1 MMSGRGDPKVT
12 GGKGPRDEPLP
23 VFEAVETFEAE
34 AVFGPGRSG
43 RRGPGPQR
51 GAGIAAALLV
61 VLVAGIAVGS
71 LPKAGDPTARPSPSP
86 NESDGDLA
94 FNPDP
99 RPCEAPTFAKLP
111 TLLISNAEQG
121 ISRYASFTTGYRA
134 DPNSPELPAPAWQV
148 PRLAAAFRIQQPV
161 LALEVAS
168 DLGACLGRL
177 LFSYRPTDSL
187 VDAPGTD
194 LFSGDFEPPV
204 RNLAVATL
212 PPGDWVA
219 RVEAHFQAP
228 DEPPG
233 ADIVTFSF
241 FRIIVAN
248 VPVVSD
254 PPTIAPTPP
263 APQVTPAT
271 ACAPGSPKPG
281 VEVLALGGVG
291 EPVPGAI
298 DLVPVPPVTPP
309 GIPVVVMALGDPLEL
324 AITGNQCAISWDIK
338 MEDPVS
344 GDISQSDGLV
354 NPTEGV
360 AVGAQ
365 NHWQV
370 NPIPDQE
377 LVASMRFAGGPSIVR
392 SWLVKVRPFVTP
404 PAFLVAKDGT
414 RFEAT
419 AGCGLQLHLANG
431 YTTSDGCGST
441 GFSPTAAALHVAA
454 FEPIRFDIP
463 GWSVQ
468 SWNAECGAMQA
479 TDTATFTNVNGC
491 RLGAAVGETGTPLLA
506 PAAFV
511 LRAGDT
517 IVQISV
523 AAINANGDQFNLPF
537 YAHVIAR

>member
-12 GGKGPRDEPLP
+12 GGKRRRDEPLP

-34 AVFGPGRSG
+34 AVFRPGRSG

-61 VLVAGIAVGS
+61 VLVAGIAIGS
-71 LPKAGDPTARPSPSP
+71 LPKGGDPTARPSPSA

-99 RPCEAPTFAKLP
+99 GPCQAPTVAKLP
-111 TLLISNAEQG
+111 TLFISNAEQG

-134 DPNSPELPAPAWQV
+134 DPNSPELPAPAWEI

-168 DLGACLGRL
+168 GLGACLGHL
-177 LFSYRPTDSL
+177 ALSYRPTDSL
-187 VDAPGTD
+187 ADAPGTE
-194 LFSGDFEPPV
+194 LFSGDLEPPV
-204 RNLAVATL
+204 HNLAVATL

-219 RVEAHFQAP
+219 RAEAHFQAI

-233 ADIVTFSF
+233 AEIVTFSF

-248 VPVVSD
+248 VPEVSD
-254 PPTIAPTPP
+254 PPTTAPTP
-263 APQVTPAT
+263 APQVTPFT
-271 ACAPGSPKPG
+271 ACAPGSPKPD

-309 GIPVVVMALGDPLEL
+309 GIPVVEVGLGDPLEL
-324 AITGNQCAISWDIK
+324 AITGNRCAISWDIE
-338 MEDPVS
+338 MIDPAS
-344 GDISQSDGLV
+344 GDVSQSDAFV
-354 NPTEGV
+354 NPTEDLGV
-360 AVGAQ
+360 GGQ
-365 NHWQV
+365 NHWHV
-370 NPIPDQE
+370 NPVPDQE
-377 LVASMRFAGGPSIVR
+377 LLASMRFAGGPSIVR
-392 SWLVKVRPFVTP
+392 SWLVKIRPFVTP

-414 RFEAT
+414 RFQAS
-419 AGCGLQLHLANG
+419 AGCGLQVNLANG
-431 YTTSDGCGST
+431 YSAGDGCGST
-441 GFSPTAAALHVAA
+441 GYSPTAAALHVAA
-454 FEPIRFDIP
+454 FEPIQLDIP
-463 GWSVQ
+463 DWNLL

-479 TDTATFTNVNGC
+479 SDTETFTNVNGC
-491 RLGAAVGETGTPLLA
+491 RLGAAASETGTPLLA

-511 LRAGDT
+511 LRPGDT
-517 IVQISV
+517 IVQVSV
-523 AAINANGDQFNLPF
+523 TAINSDGDEFGLPF
-537 YAHVIAR
+537 FAHVIAR